1 MDLDYFQ
8 HVAETSSAAVR
19 VAYRIAAIAIVTY
32 GGSYVLT
39 ALPALSPAA
48 ASDGYLE

>member
-8 HVAETSSAAVR
+8 HVAETSSTAMR

-32 GGSYVLT
+32 GGYYVLT
-39 ALPALSPAA
+39 ALPALSAAA
-48 ASDGYLE
+48 ASDEYLE